1 MVSVFRA
8 YSDWSETD
16 PVEGCDGKLVWET
29 KTGPYKESWI
39 CFPLL
44 FTVSHSQAVHV
55 WRGRDDPSK
64 STYLHICSNAG
75 LFAQG
80 WQAHGQCG
88 CWKWTSEHLHPLFY
102 INKFP
107 HLAKS
112 FSFSSTQLIFKQR
125 RSHVTNFQVEVL
137 SQWIFSSSQN
147 LSLYCK
153 CKLGNKSC
161 PSTPCPGPN
170 HCLQADVIDLIF
182 VVIFLESESNTLSLG
197 QSKNH
202 CTVTNKYKR
211 HIAKKQTT
219 CWKLPL
225 H

>member
-1 MVSVFRA
+1 MFVFRT

-29 KTGPYKESWI
+29 KTGPYKESWS

-44 FTVSHSQAVHV
+44 FTVLHSQALHI

-75 LFAQG
+75 PFVQA

-88 CWKWTSEHLHPLFY
+88 CWMWTSEHLHPLFH

-112 FSFSSTQLIFKQR
+112 PSFGPTQLIFR
-125 RSHVTNFQVEVL
+125 GVVMSHTL
-137 SQWIFSSSQN
+137 SSSKKP
-147 LSLYCK
+147 SLI
-153 CKLGNKSC
+153 S
-161 PSTPCPGPN
+161 STASRQMSAIQCYSHQINQVNVQPITIFRY
-170 HCLQADVIDLIF
+170 LVSFIWDL
-182 VVIFLESESNTLSLG
+182 
-197 QSKNH
+197 K
-202 CTVTNKYKR
+202 
-211 HIAKKQTT
+211 A
-219 CWKLPL
+219 L
-225 H
+225 HYL